1 MTVWKIQLVFFVFG
15 NFLSMYNRFYLIN
28 YKFREVA
35 VLSLSKLVEI
45 NLPAFTF

>member
-28 YKFREVA
+28 YKFREVP
-35 VLSLSKLVEI
+35 VLFLSKRSIDDVV
-45 NLPAFTF
+45 N